1 MKKVRGFTL
10 IELIVL
16 LAIIAILASIAVPNF
31 SATIKTDR
39 DTSQI
44 NTLLS
49 GLALARSAAIE
60 HGNATICAGNSTA
73 CGSGNWTSGWVVFYT
88 PSGGPGTVI
97 RTFPALAGS
106 ALTTNVG
113 DGVSFNQSGLS
124 YTDTTFT
131 TSTAQ
136 NGDFEL
142 CDSRGASYG
151 RSLSLLP
158 TGRAVIGSKVGFL
171 VDGVTPLTCTP
182 PAAVMG
188 GGASGIPTLALLGGL
203 LCLAGIRKRFSVC
216 ERALPSDNTDSQ
228 RWMRKIH
235 GFGHRQNRVAG
246 FSLLEVLIALVILSV
261 GLLGIAGLMSTSLKS
276 NDSAYMQSQAT
287 TLAYNMIDRMRANMT
302 ETNNLTY
309 QVPMPAAPSA
319 ATAEPSTCTGTVCT
333 TPALA
338 AYDIAQWE
346 YDLANTLPLGRGAI
360 AATSNGGVVTVTI
373 KVLWNDSRANQ
384 ALSGIAAPANT
395 SVSVTSALQ

>member
-1 MKKVRGFTL
+1 
-10 IELIVL
+10 VL
-16 LAIIAILASIAVPNF
+16 LAIIAILATIAVPNF

-49 GLALARSAAIE
+49 GLALARSSAIE
-60 HGNATICAGNSTA
+60 HGNATICAGNSVA
-73 CGSGNWTSGWVVFYT
+73 CPAAANWASGWVVFYT
-88 PSGGPGTVI
+88 PTAGPDTVI
-97 RTFPALAGS
+97 RIFPALTGS
-106 ALTTNVG
+106 ALTSNAG
-113 DGVSFNQSGLS
+113 SSISFNQSGLS

-131 TSTAQ
+131 TQTAQ
-136 NGDFEL
+136 NGVFEL
-142 CDSRGASYG
+142 CDSRGAAYG

-158 TGRAVIGSKVGFL
+158 TGRALIGSKVGFM
-171 VDGVTPLTCTP
+171 VDGTTNLTCTP
-182 PAAVMG
+182 PAAIAG
-188 GGASGIPTLALLGGL
+188 GGAVGIPMLALLGSL
-203 LCLAGIRKRFSVC
+203 LCLVGIRKRFSVYQ
-216 ERALPSDNTDSQ
+216 RALPSDNTDSQ
-228 RWMRKIH
+228 LWMRKIH
-235 GFGHRQNRVAG
+235 GFGHRQNRAAG

-287 TLAYNMIDRMRANMT
+287 MLAYNMIDRMRANMT

-319 ATAEPSTCTGTVCT
+319 ATTEPNACTGTVCS

-346 YDLANTLPLGRGAI
+346 YDLAYALPQGRGAI
-360 AATSNGGVVTVTI
+360 AATSNGGIVTVTI

>member
-49 GLALARSAAIE
+49 GLALARSSAIE
-60 HGNATICAGNSTA
+60 HGNATICAGNSVA
-73 CGSGNWTSGWVVFYT
+73 CPAAATWTSGWVVFYA
-88 PSGGPGTVI
+88 PSGGPNTII
-97 RTFPALAGS
+97 REFPALSDS
-106 ALTTNVG
+106 ALTTNAG
-113 DGVSFNQSGLS
+113 NSISFNQSGLS

-131 TSTAQ
+131 VSTAQ
-136 NGDFEL
+136 NGTFEL
-142 CDSRGASYG
+142 CDSRGAAYG
-151 RSLSLLP
+151 RSLSLFP
-158 TGRAVIGSKVGFL
+158 TGRALIGSKVGYL
-171 VDGVTPLTCTP
+171 VDGVTPLTCAP
-182 PAAVMG
+182 PAAIMG
-188 GGASGIPTLALLGGL
+188 GGALGIPTLALLSGL
-203 LCLAGIRKRFSVC
+203 LCLAGIRKRYSVD
-216 ERALPSDNTDSQ
+216 RYALPPSGGTDS
-228 RWMRKIH
+228 RRRMRRIYSFRH
-235 GFGHRQNRVAG
+235 QQNCVAG

-319 ATAEPSTCTGTVCT
+319 ATTEPNACTGTVCS

-346 YDLANTLPLGRGAI
+346 YDLAYALPQG
-360 AATSNGGVVTVTI
+360 
-373 KVLWNDSRANQ
+373 
-384 ALSGIAAPANT
+384 
-395 SVSVTSALQ
+395 